1 MRRGT
6 IIALGFVLLV
16 LAVMA
21 AKSALISVPPLRE
34 HNAPGEFDAGRAKA
48 RLAAVLG
55 DQRPHAADSE
65 GNDLVRARLVGGACD
80 GIGLDPIVRDQ
91 VVCND
96 FQRARLVACAR
107 VRNVIADAWAADGQG
122 APLERA
128 LR

>member
-65 GNDLVRARLVGGACD
+65 GNDLVRARLVGELRR
-80 GIGLDPIVRDQ
+80 IGLNPIVRDQ

-107 VRNVIADAWAADGQG
+107 VRNVIAEAWAADGQG